1 MECFVIFAMAWCWFN
16 ATESKPQNV
25 VCNFEKHGNRIMNL
39 EIKFR
44 KERITLGI
52 IISLLL
58 LTFSVYF
65 ILKPEIFI
73 RNVFMKILHI
83 QILGIIGIVL
93 FSALFFSILKLYSKK
108 YALCITEEFIF
119 DNSRYES
126 LGKIEW
132 QNISKIERIKK
143 KSIEIFVNES
153 VFQNKKL
160 NLIKKFLMFM
170 GNWNYKK
177 SIIIS
182 STFLDCSIEELYENI
197 TKTYQ
202 SYKKTTHNSGL
213 H

>member
-1 MECFVIFAMAWCWFN
+1 
-16 ATESKPQNV
+16 
-25 VCNFEKHGNRIMNL
+25 MNL

-52 IISLLL
+52 IFSLIM
-58 LTFSVYF
+58 LTFSIFF
-65 ILKPEIFI
+65 ILKPEIFL

-83 QILGIIGIVL
+83 QILGIIGIVW
-93 FSALFFSILKLYSKK
+93 FSALFFSILKLYFKK
-108 YALCITEEFIF
+108 YALCITEEFII

-126 LGKIEW
+126 LGKIKW

-143 KSIEIFVNES
+143 KGIEIFVNEA
-153 VFQNKKL
+153 VFQNRKL
-160 NLIKKFLMFM
+160 NSIQKFLMFM

-182 STFLDCSIEELYENI
+182 SALLDCSIEELYENI

-202 SYKKTTHNSGL
+202 SHKKTTHNSRL
-213 H
+213 